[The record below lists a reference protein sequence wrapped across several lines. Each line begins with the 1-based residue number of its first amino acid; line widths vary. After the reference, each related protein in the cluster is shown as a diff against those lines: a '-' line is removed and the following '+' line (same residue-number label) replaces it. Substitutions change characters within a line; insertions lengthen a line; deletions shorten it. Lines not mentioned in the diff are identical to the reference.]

1 MNRRPKAA
9 ETRRKGASM
18 SDQFDPALS
27 RRRFLALT
35 GAGGAALLLAAC
47 SSSHSSSS
55 AASSNGA
62 APSTPTG
69 GSPLGPASSAPTGLK
84 YTGPAVTLAFWNGF
98 TGGDEP
104 FIKKVVDQ
112 FNSANSNI
120 NVKMNVYQWA
130 DFFQKLPAAVTSGN
144 GPDVAAMHI
153 DDIPAQAAQNVII
166 PIDDVAA
173 ALNLTADS
181 FAPAVWQGGIY
192 KGKRFGIPLDV
203 HPLVYYYNK
212 KVMTQGGLDP
222 SKPPTTMD
230 DYMAAL
236 EQLKG
241 KGIQGHWMSPFQFT
255 GGFTAQ
261 SLVWQFGGDLFD
273 SGFTKATWDSDQA
286 IQAVTWCVDLVK
298 KGYSPKN
305 VGQDADY
312 VAFKNNKN
320 AFNWNGIWQV
330 NDLAATPGMEWGAM
344 AIPHLGSQGGAW
356 GNSHQMVIPRSLHAD
371 KNTQDAARYYISW
384 LGSNSLEWAKS
395 GKVPAS
401 KEVRDSAEFQ
411 ALEPEATIAKDL
423 AEVHFPPSVAG
434 IDDALGQFYDAVNQA
449 VLLKADPASV
459 LKSTAAKATQ
469 IMQDNAKKYG

>member
-1 MNRRPKAA
+1 
-9 ETRRKGASM
+9 M
-18 SDQFDPALS
+18 SDPFDPTLS

-35 GAGGAALLLAAC
+35 GAGGAALLLGAC
-47 SSSHSSSS
+47 SSTKK
-55 AASSNGA
+55 
-62 APSTPTG
+62 TPV
-69 GSPLGPASSAPTGLK
+69 ASSASGSQSSQSSGSVSSASAGGIN

-104 FIKKVVDQ
+104 FIKKVIDQ
-112 FNSANSNI
+112 FNSSNPKI

-130 DFFQKLPAAVTSGN
+130 DFFQKLPAAVTSGS

-153 DDIPAQAAQNVII
+153 DDIPTQAAQNVVI
-166 PIDDVAA
+166 PIDDVAQ
-173 ALNLTADS
+173 ALNMSADS
-181 FAPAVWQGGIY
+181 FAPAVWQGGMY
-192 KGKRFGIPLDV
+192 KGKRYGIPLDI

-212 KVMTQGGLDP
+212 KVLSDAGLDP
-222 SKPPTTMD
+222 NAPPTTMH

-236 EQLKG
+236 DQLKG

-261 SLVWQFGGDLFD
+261 SLIWQFGGDLFD
-273 SGFTKATWDSDQA
+273 SQFTKATWDSDQA
-286 IQAVTWCVDLVK
+286 VQAITWCVDLVK

-320 AFNWNGIWQV
+320 AFNWNGIWQI

-356 GNSHQMVIPRSLHAD
+356 GNSHQLVIPRSVHAD
-371 KNTQDAARYYISW
+371 KNKQDAARYFISW
-384 LGSNSLEWAKS
+384 LGQNSLEWAKS
-395 GKVPAS
+395 GKIPAE
-401 KEVRDSAEFQ
+401 KKLRDGADFQ
-411 ALEPEATIAKDL
+411 QLEPEATIAKDL
-423 AEVHFPPSVAG
+423 QEVHFPPSVAG
-434 IDDALGQFYDAVNQA
+434 IGDALAKFYDAVNQA
-449 VLLKADPASV
+449 VLLKADAASV
-459 LKSTAAKATQ
+459 LKSSAAQATT